1 MADSRGGVTD
11 ALMAQ
16 PTGGY
21 PGQAV
26 ATRGGVPQSPSP
38 YGSGFTSFA
47 PRPQMTPQASGFAP
61 PPANMQSGGGF
72 APPPR
77 PSGFAPPPA
86 SMAPG
91 AAFGGGGFAP
101 TPRPGGFVAPPTPGM
116 PRPVAPTPTI
126 APPPRPAFNS
136 MFSPGAL
143 ANPGGN
149 AMRGGRGF

>member
-1 MADSRGGVTD
+1 MADARGGVTD

-26 ATRGGVPQSPSP
+26 ATRGGVAQAPSP

-47 PRPQMTPQASGFAP
+47 PRPQMAPQAGGFAPPPSNMVGGFASAPPAMMPGAGPAPTSGFAP
-61 PPANMQSGGGF
+61 PPS
-72 APPPR
+72 
-77 PSGFAPPPA
+77 SLFAPPPA
-86 SMAPG
+86 AGAP
-91 AAFGGGGFAP
+91 
-101 TPRPGGFVAPPTPGM
+101 M
-116 PRPVAPTPTI
+116 PSNAM
-126 APPPRPAFNS
+126 PPRAAQPFRQ

-149 AMRGGRGF
+149 AMRGGGRGF